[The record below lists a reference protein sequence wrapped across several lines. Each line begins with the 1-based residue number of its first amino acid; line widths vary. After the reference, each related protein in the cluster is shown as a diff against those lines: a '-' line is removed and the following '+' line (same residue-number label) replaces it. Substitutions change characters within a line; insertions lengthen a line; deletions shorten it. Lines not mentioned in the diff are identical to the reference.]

1 MEVNYDNYRKKLGD
15 AILAKREELCI
26 SRESLAKQIDRN
38 RPVVEGEKRRKSICV
53 KTIERVEK
61 GEYTNHIGLFT
72 IQTICSELKL
82 SVKFSLGGAS

>member
-15 AILAKREELCI
+15 AIKAKREELGL
-26 SRESLAKQIDRN
+26 SREGLAKQIDRN
-38 RPVVEGEKRRKSICV
+38 RKDGDKRKSICY

-61 GEYTNHIGLFT
+61 GEYTNHVGLFT
-72 IQTICSELKL
+72 IQIICSELKL

>member
-1 MEVNYDNYRKKLGD
+1 MQVNYDNYRKKLGD
-15 AILAKREELCI
+15 AIKAKREEAGL
-26 SRESLAKQIDRN
+26 SREALAKQIDR
-38 RPVVEGEKRRKSICV
+38 RLVAKKAERKSVCV

-61 GEYTNHIGLFT
+61 AEYTNHIGLFT